1 MSAVFDIAAPTY
13 DSDFTHTQIG
23 SMQRN
28 RVWKYLDQVL
38 ENKTNLKVLELNCG
52 TGKDAIRMAR
62 KGHQVLATDI
72 SQKMLDVAESKVVD
86 EKVNFFR
93 VDIDKLSDYSLDDD
107 FDLVFSNFGGL
118 NCIGAE
124 SLNKLSEGLAHILKK
139 NGKFI
144 AVVMPRLC
152 FWETIYFLLKG
163 KLKDAFRRKMA
174 FVMAN
179 VSGQLV
185 KTRYYSPNSFDSL
198 MNPRMEVESV
208 KPIGLFLPPSYLEN
222 FFKNKPK
229 SLKLLN
235 WLEERM
241 AFYSWQAPISDHFY
255 IQYRMK

>member
-1 MSAVFDIAAPTY
+1 MSAAFDIAASTY
-13 DSDFTHTQIG
+13 DGDFTHTQIG

-38 ENKTNLKVLELNCG
+38 VNKTNLKVLELNCG
-52 TGKDAIRMAR
+52 TGEDAIRMAR
-62 KGHQVLATDI
+62 NGHQVLATDI
-72 SQKMLDVAESKVVD
+72 SEKMLDVAASKVKD
-86 EKVNFFR
+86 EKITFL
-93 VDIDKLSDYSLDDD
+93 KLDLNKICDYSLDDD

-118 NCIGAE
+118 NCIDSKSLTRFAE
-124 SLNKLSEGLAHILKK
+124 SLSHILNK

-144 AVVMPRLC
+144 TVVMPQFCL
-152 FWETIYFLLKG
+152 WETLYFLLKG
-163 KLKDAFRRKMA
+163 KMHDALRRKKP

-185 KTRYYSPNSFDSL
+185 KTWYYSPSSFDSL
-198 MNPRMEVESV
+198 MNTRMEVESV

-222 FFKNKPK
+222 FFRNNPK

-235 WLEERM
+235 WLEERL
-241 AFYSWQAPISDHFY
+241 AFYSWQARISDHFY